1 MSSSFT
7 ALYIDTLIPPT
18 DLKMKRSAM
27 SVAEIQSVTVFQLS
41 TFSVWTPILLF
52 IIQEPPCMGKTINYL
67 EDLVQLT
74 ANLRLLKKV

>member
-18 DLKMKRSAM
+18 DLKMKHSAM
-27 SVAEIQSVTVFQLS
+27 SVAEIQFVTVFQLS

-52 IIQEPPCMGKTINYL
+52 IIQEPPCMGKTVK
-67 EDLVQLT
+67 EDLVQVLWSGRPST
-74 ANLRLLKKV
+74 VYS